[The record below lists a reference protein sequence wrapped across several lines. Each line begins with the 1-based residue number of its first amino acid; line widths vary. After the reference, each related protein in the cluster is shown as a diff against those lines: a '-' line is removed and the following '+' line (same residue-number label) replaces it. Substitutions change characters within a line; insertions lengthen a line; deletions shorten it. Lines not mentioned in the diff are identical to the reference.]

1 MSGIVA
7 WTLKQPDKTASGP
20 VSKGC
25 VHALRG
31 GSKMMRKEECCR
43 LLLMLLKKQETN
55 IYEYLTCID
64 SGTHSTVLSGRS
76 QATCTK
82 WIHGFYHLV

>member
-25 VHALRG
+25 VHAPRG
-31 GSKMMRKEECCR
+31 GSEMMGKEELCR
-43 LLLMLLKKQETN
+43 LLLMFLKKQETN
-55 IYEYLTCID
+55 IYEYLTC
-64 SGTHSTVLSGRS
+64 TLTVVLAPLFFQDVVRPRALSGFMS
-76 QATCTK
+76 ST
-82 WIHGFYHLV
+82 I

>member
-55 IYEYLTCID
+55 IYECLT
-64 SGTHSTVLSGRS
+64 GTLTAVLTPLFFQDVVRPRALSGFMGS
-76 QATCTK
+76 T
-82 WIHGFYHLV
+82 I